1 MNTKHPENKILIS
14 NYGSDIAVGL
24 QGEPDFVEKQ
34 LNRFYN
40 YGAMSKR
47 GGFHEESPCF
57 GYFLSSEDNMI
68 KALAAEFFVAF
79 QMDGTSKL
87 FKGKP
92 QLMEQATMDEAT
104 AVYEKFEH
112 ENFMSRYGSNTN
124 RIAGVAQNGRAETW
138 EEDFKASK

>member
-14 NYGSDIAVGL
+14 SYGSDIAVGL

-47 GGFHEESPCF
+47 GGFHEESPSF

-68 KALAAEFFVAF
+68 KALATEYFVAF

-92 QLMEQATMDEAT
+92 ELMEQATIEEAT
-104 AVYEKFEH
+104 ADYEKFEH
-112 ENFMSRYGSNTN
+112 ENFMMHYSFGTRNVL
-124 RIAGVAQNGRAETW
+124 GVAQNGRADTW
-138 EEDFKASK
+138 EEDMKAAK